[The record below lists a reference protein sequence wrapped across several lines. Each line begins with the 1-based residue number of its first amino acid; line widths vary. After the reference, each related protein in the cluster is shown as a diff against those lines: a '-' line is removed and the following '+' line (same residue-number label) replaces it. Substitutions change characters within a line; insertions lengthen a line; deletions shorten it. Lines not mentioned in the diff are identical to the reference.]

1 MSTTSPS
8 ATRVFV
14 ARQPIMDRAGR
25 VFAYELR
32 HRDPA
37 FTVTRQL
44 VADDRAT
51 ARVLTDGLLAIG
63 FDALTGG
70 RHAFIS
76 VSRQFLL
83 DGVPSGLPPSS
94 VILGIGADVEA
105 DAAILEA
112 CHHLHDAGFGLAV
125 DPFLLTAGHEALLH
139 LASYVRVDFSD
150 AVTTADRT
158 RLLGGSVP
166 KGLALVATHVETAD
180 LFQQAVTE
188 GYQYFQGNFFGR
200 PAVKEGRSVPSHQI
214 SQLRLLR
221 ALNNPNLSVHQ
232 LAELIKPD
240 PAMCYRVLRAVNSAR
255 FALQTTVSSI
265 PEALVML
272 GRDTIKRW
280 VSLWSLAS
288 LGDQSSQA
296 LLAAATL
303 RGRFCELLADQRA
316 SRDDAAAEGF
326 LLGLC
331 SMLDAILGQ
340 PMSVVVPDLPLP
352 EAMKAALLG
361 DDNMHS
367 RMLRCAVA
375 WEQGEWDSAIE
386 LAEAAGVDPNAL
398 AGTYAAAVQW
408 ATELERLS
416 EAGSAA

>member
-1 MSTTSPS
+1 
-8 ATRVFV
+8 
-14 ARQPIMDRAGR
+14 
-25 VFAYELR
+25 
-32 HRDPA
+32 
-37 FTVTRQL
+37 
-44 VADDRAT
+44 
-51 ARVLTDGLLAIG
+51 
-63 FDALTGG
+63 
-70 RHAFIS
+70 
-76 VSRQFLL
+76 
-83 DGVPSGLPPSS
+83 
-94 VILGIGADVEA
+94 
-105 DAAILEA
+105 
-112 CHHLHDAGFGLAV
+112 
-125 DPFLLTAGHEALLH
+125 
-139 LASYVRVDFSD
+139 
-150 AVTTADRT
+150 
-158 RLLGGSVP
+158 
-166 KGLALVATHVETAD
+166 
-180 LFQQAVTE
+180 
-188 GYQYFQGNFFGR
+188 
-200 PAVKEGRSVPSHQI
+200 VKEGRSVPSHQI
-214 SQLRLLR
+214 AQLRLLR

-265 PEALVML
+265 PEALVLL

-316 SRDDAAAEGF
+316 GRDDAAAEGF

-361 DDNMHS
+361 DDNIHS

-375 WEQGEWDSAIE
+375 WERGEWDNAIE
-386 LAEAAGVDPNAL
+386 LAEAAGADATAL
-398 AGTYAAAVQW
+398 PGTYAAAVQW

>member
-1 MSTTSPS
+1 MSTASPS

-14 ARQPIMDRAGR
+14 ARQPIMDRSGR

-32 HRDPA
+32 HREPT

-44 VADDRAT
+44 VPDDRAT

-63 FDALTGG
+63 FEALTGG
-70 RHAFIS
+70 RHAFIN

-83 DGVPSGLPPSS
+83 DGIPAGLPPSS

-105 DAAILEA
+105 DAAVIEA
-112 CHHLHDAGFGLAV
+112 CQALHDAGYGLAI
-125 DPFLLTAGHEALLH
+125 DPFLLATGHAELLH
-139 LASYVRVDFSD
+139 LASYVRVNFAD
-150 AVTTADRT
+150 APTTADRT
-158 RLLGGSVP
+158 RVLGGNAP
-166 KGLALVATHVETAD
+166 KGLALVATHVETAE

-214 SQLRLLR
+214 AQLRLLR

-240 PAMCYRVLRAVNSAR
+240 PSMCYRVLRAVNSAR
-255 FALQTTVSSI
+255 FALQSTVSSI
-265 PEALVML
+265 PEALVLL

-280 VSLWSLAS
+280 VSLWSLAG
-288 LGDQSSQA
+288 LGDNSSQA

-303 RGRFCELLADQRA
+303 RGRFCELLAERTD
-316 SRDDAAAEGF
+316 RDDAAAEGF

-340 PMSVVVPDLPLP
+340 PMSAIVPDLPLP

-361 DDNMHS
+361 DDNLYS
-367 RMLRCAVA
+367 RIIRCAIA
-375 WEQGEWDSAIE
+375 YEQGEWDEAIE
-386 LAEAAGVDPNAL
+386 LAEAAGVDANAL
-398 AGTYAAAVQW
+398 AATYAAALKW
-408 ATELERLS
+408 STELERLS

>member
-1 MSTTSPS
+1 MPTATST

-37 FTVTRQL
+37 FAVTRQ
-44 VADDRAT
+44 VVPDDRAT
-51 ARVLTDGLLAIG
+51 ARVLSDGLLAIG

-70 RHAFIS
+70 RHAFIN

-83 DGVPSGLPPSS
+83 DGIPAGLPPSS
-94 VILGIGADVEA
+94 VIFGIGADVEA
-105 DAAILEA
+105 DAAVVEA
-112 CHHLHDAGFGLAV
+112 CRGLHDAGYGLAI
-125 DPFLLTAGHEALLH
+125 DPFLLTSGQNDLLQV
-139 LASYVRVDFSD
+139 ASYVRVDFSD
-150 AVTTADRT
+150 ATTTADRT
-158 RLLGGSVP
+158 RLLGAGVP
-166 KGLALVATHVETAD
+166 KGLALVASHVETAD

-200 PAVKEGRSVPSHQI
+200 PAVKEGRSVQSGQI
-214 SQLRLLR
+214 AQLRLLR

-265 PEALVML
+265 PDALVLL

-280 VSLWSLAS
+280 VSLWSLGS
-288 LGDQSSQA
+288 LGSESNQA
-296 LLAAATL
+296 LLGAATL
-303 RGRFCELLADQRA
+303 RGRFCELLADR
-316 SRDDAAAEGF
+316 RDDSGAEGF

-340 PMSVVVPDLPLP
+340 PMSAIVPDLPLP

-367 RMLRCAVA
+367 RMLRCAAA
-375 WEQGEWDSAIE
+375 WEQGQWDDAIE
-386 LAEAAGVDPNAL
+386 LAEAAGLEPNEL
-398 AGTYAAAVQW
+398 AGTYAAAVKW
-408 ATELERLS
+408 TTELERLT

>member
-1 MSTTSPS
+1 MPTATHS

-14 ARQPIMDRAGR
+14 ARQPIMDRSGR

-32 HRDPA
+32 HREPT

-70 RHAFIS
+70 RHAFIN

-83 DGVPSGLPPSS
+83 DGIPAGLPSSS
-94 VILGIGADVEA
+94 VILCVGADVEA
-105 DAAILEA
+105 DAVVVEA
-112 CHHLHDAGFGLAV
+112 CRALHDAGYGLAI
-125 DPFLLTAGHEALLH
+125 DPFLLASGGELLH
-139 LASYVRVDFSD
+139 LASYLRINF
-150 AVTTADRT
+150 AEATTTAERT
-158 RLLGGSVP
+158 RLLGGGVP
-166 KGLALVATHVETAD
+166 KGLALVATHVETAE

-240 PAMCYRVLRAVNSAR
+240 PSMCYRVLRAVNSAR

-265 PEALVML
+265 PDALVLL

-280 VSLWSLAS
+280 VSLWSLAG
-288 LGDQSSQA
+288 LADNSSQA

-303 RGRFCELLADQRA
+303 RGRFCELLAERTD
-316 SRDDAAAEGF
+316 RDDAAAEGF

-340 PMSVVVPDLPLP
+340 PMSVIVPDLPLP

-361 DDNMHS
+361 DDNLYS
-367 RMLRCAVA
+367 RIIRCAIA
-375 WEQGEWDSAIE
+375 YEQGEWDEAIE
-386 LAEAAGVDPNAL
+386 LAEAAGVDANAL
-398 AGTYAAAVQW
+398 AATYAAALKW
-408 ATELERLS
+408 STELERLS